1 MASTVV
7 EEKRPW
13 LTPVLR
19 ATAIVLSFVGSF
31 ALVWVTFII
40 LTPDA
45 GGLAIMGATFR
56 IGQCFSLPVLVGS
69 TGHPTSIHCWN
80 VSSILPDISRNLT

>member
-1 MASTVV
+1 MMASTVV

-19 ATAIVLSFVGSF
+19 ATAIVSSFVGSF

-45 GGLAIMGATFR
+45 GGLAIMGGYF
-56 IGQCFSLPVLVGS
+56 
-69 TGHPTSIHCWN
+69 
-80 VSSILPDISRNLT
+80 